1 MSVLREST
9 SSSTAGRLWSING
22 GRYESHRHILGR
34 KRQPCGELLRVV
46 MRMTMKLR
54 VFTSFSGYDS
64 QLMALRDI
72 GANYECVGW
81 SEIDRWAIKA
91 HNAVFPELADR
102 NYGDI
107 TKIDW
112 NAVPDFDLFTY
123 SFPCTDISSAGEQK
137 GFDEDSGTRS
147 SLLWECRRPIAAK
160 RPKFLLMENVKA
172 LVSEKYRPL
181 FLKWESWLRSLGYV
195 NYTEIL
201 NAKDYGVPQNRERVF
216 MLSILNGCWY
226 EFPHPVRLEKRLK
239 DVLELEVDEKYFLNE
254 CGINYV
260 KKKLGKYTAINGEVA
275 MCLTAK
281 GCANW
286 TGTFISDKS
295 IQIGATKET
304 DWNRQQYRVY
314 DPTGISPT
322 ITTKSGGGLE
332 PKILMR
338 GRGFNKGGEA
348 DIPGTITGSAWEQ
361 NNLLDY
367 AGRIRRLTPRECLRL
382 MDVSDG
388 DIDKIQ
394 AAGISDT
401 QQYKLAGNSI
411 VKAPMMGI
419 FRNMLKYGL
428 CE

>member
-1 MSVLREST
+1 
-9 SSSTAGRLWSING
+9 
-22 GRYESHRHILGR
+22 
-34 KRQPCGELLRVV
+34 
-46 MRMTMKLR
+46 MTMKLR

-137 GFDEDSGTRS
+137 GFEEDSGTRS

-172 LVSEKYRPL
+172 LVSDKYRPL
-181 FLKWESWLRSLGYV
+181 FLKWESWLRSLDYV

-254 CGINYV
+254 RGINYV

-314 DPTGISPT
+314 DPTDISPT

-367 AGRIRRLTPRECLRL
+367 AGCIRRLTPRECLRL

-394 AAGISDT
+394 AVGISDT

>member
-1 MSVLREST
+1 MIETMRVKDFLKDSRRHGRYAIGT
-9 SSSTAGRLWSING
+9 SPSNLKTVSGYSDNTSG
-22 GRYESHRHILGR
+22 GRR
-34 KRQPCGELLRVV
+34 
-46 MRMTMKLR
+46 
-54 VFTSFSGYDS
+54 F
-64 QLMALRDI
+64 
-72 GANYECVGW
+72 
-81 SEIDRWAIKA
+81 
-91 HNAVFPELADR
+91 
-102 NYGDI
+102 
-107 TKIDW
+107 
-112 NAVPDFDLFTY
+112 
-123 SFPCTDISSAGEQK
+123 
-137 GFDEDSGTRS
+137 
-147 SLLWECRRPIAAK
+147 LLWECRRPIAAK

-239 DVLELEVDEKYFLNE
+239 DVLELEVDKKYYLYENE
-254 CGINYV
+254 LKVIREAL
-260 KKKLGKYTAINGEVA
+260 KKWTNVNGD
-275 MCLTAK
+275 T
-281 GCANW
+281 
-286 TGTFISDKS
+286 DKV

-361 NNLLDY
+361 NNLLYYDDC
-367 AGRIRRLTPRECLRL
+367 IRRLTPRECLRL
-382 MDVSDG
+382 MDVSDS
-388 DIDKIQ
+388 DINKIQ

-419 FRNMLKYGL
+419 FENMLRFNS
-428 CE
+428 

>member
-1 MSVLREST
+1 
-9 SSSTAGRLWSING
+9 
-22 GRYESHRHILGR
+22 
-34 KRQPCGELLRVV
+34 
-46 MRMTMKLR
+46 MTMKLR

-137 GFDEDSGTRS
+137 GFEEDSGTRS

-239 DVLELEVDEKYFLNE
+239 DVLELEVDGKYYLSETMLRFLQKHTGRKEAFKPAKIADPN
-254 CGINYV
+254 GVSMTINARAYKMGKQDNYV
-260 KKKLGKYTAINGEVA
+260 
-275 MCLTAK
+275 M
-281 GCANW
+281 
-286 TGTFISDKS
+286 
-295 IQIGATKET
+295 QIGSTKET
-304 DWNRQQYRVY
+304 AWNRQQYRIY

-332 PKILMR
+332 PKILMQ

>member
-1 MSVLREST
+1 
-9 SSSTAGRLWSING
+9 
-22 GRYESHRHILGR
+22 
-34 KRQPCGELLRVV
+34 
-46 MRMTMKLR
+46 MKLR

-102 NYGDI
+102 NNGDI

-112 NAVPDFDLFTY
+112 NAVPDFNLFTY

-137 GFDEDSGTRS
+137 GFEEDSGTRS
-147 SLLWECRRPIAAK
+147 SLLWECRQPIAAK

-172 LVSEKYRPL
+172 LVSDKYRPL

-254 CGINYV
+254 RGINYV

-286 TGTFISDKS
+286 TGTFIPDKS

-367 AGRIRRLTPRECLRL
+367 AGCIRRLTPRECLRL

-388 DIDKIQ
+388 DINKIQ

>member
-1 MSVLREST
+1 
-9 SSSTAGRLWSING
+9 
-22 GRYESHRHILGR
+22 
-34 KRQPCGELLRVV
+34 
-46 MRMTMKLR
+46 MTMKLR

-72 GANYECVGW
+72 GADYECVGW
-81 SEIDRWAIKA
+81 SEIDKWAIKA
-91 HNAVFPELADR
+91 HNAVFPELAGR

-112 NAVPDFDLFTY
+112 NAVPNFDLFTY
-123 SFPCTDISSAGEQK
+123 SFPCTDISIAGKQK
-137 GFDEDSGTRS
+137 GFDEGSDTRS
-147 SLLWECRRPIAAK
+147 SLLWACRQPIASK

-172 LVSEKYRPL
+172 LISEKYRPL

-239 DVLELEVDEKYFLNE
+239 DVLELEVDEKYYLSETMLKFLQKQTDRNE
-254 CGINYV
+254 PFKPAKIADLNGVAMTINARVHKMSKRDNYV
-260 KKKLGKYTAINGEVA
+260 
-275 MCLTAK
+275 M
-281 GCANW
+281 
-286 TGTFISDKS
+286 
-295 IQIGATKET
+295 QIGATKQT

-314 DPTGISPT
+314 DQTGISPT

-348 DIPGTITGSAWEQ
+348 DLPGTITGSAWEQ

-367 AGRIRRLTPRECLRL
+367 ADCIRRLTPRECLRL
-382 MDVSDG
+382 MDVSDS
-388 DIDKIQ
+388 DINKIQ

-419 FRNMLKYGL
+419 FKNMLRYGL

>member
-1 MSVLREST
+1 
-9 SSSTAGRLWSING
+9 
-22 GRYESHRHILGR
+22 
-34 KRQPCGELLRVV
+34 

-137 GFDEDSGTRS
+137 GFEEDSGTRS

-172 LVSEKYRPL
+172 LVSDKYRPL
-181 FLKWESWLRSLGYV
+181 FLKWESWLRSLDYV

-254 CGINYV
+254 RGINYV

-304 DWNRQQYRVY
+304 DWNRQQYQVY

-367 AGRIRRLTPRECLRL
+367 AGCIRRLTPRECLRL

-394 AAGISDT
+394 AVGISDT

>member
-1 MSVLREST
+1 
-9 SSSTAGRLWSING
+9 
-22 GRYESHRHILGR
+22 
-34 KRQPCGELLRVV
+34 

-137 GFDEDSGTRS
+137 GFEEDSGTRS

-172 LVSEKYRPL
+172 LVSDKYRPL
-181 FLKWESWLRSLGYV
+181 FLKWESWLRSLDYV

-254 CGINYV
+254 RGINYV
-260 KKKLGKYTAINGEVA
+260 KKKLGKYMAINGEVA

-286 TGTFISDKS
+286 TGTFISDKP

-367 AGRIRRLTPRECLRL
+367 AGCIRRLTPRECLRL

-394 AAGISDT
+394 AVGISDT

>member
-1 MSVLREST
+1 
-9 SSSTAGRLWSING
+9 
-22 GRYESHRHILGR
+22 
-34 KRQPCGELLRVV
+34 

-172 LVSEKYRPL
+172 LVSDKYRPL
-181 FLKWESWLRSLGYV
+181 FLKWESWLRSLDYV

-295 IQIGATKET
+295 IQIGVTKET

-367 AGRIRRLTPRECLRL
+367 AGCIRRLTPRECLRL

>member
-1 MSVLREST
+1 
-9 SSSTAGRLWSING
+9 
-22 GRYESHRHILGR
+22 
-34 KRQPCGELLRVV
+34 
-46 MRMTMKLR
+46 MTMKLR

-137 GFDEDSGTRS
+137 GFEEDSGTRS

-226 EFPHPVRLEKRLK
+226 EFPHPVRLEKRMK
-239 DVLELEVDEKYFLNE
+239 DVLELEVDEKYFLNDR
-254 CGINYV
+254 GINYV

-295 IQIGATKET
+295 IQIGVTKET

-367 AGRIRRLTPRECLRL
+367 AGCIRRLTPRECLRL

>member
-1 MSVLREST
+1 M
-9 SSSTAGRLWSING
+9 A
-22 GRYESHRHILGR
+22 
-34 KRQPCGELLRVV
+34 
-46 MRMTMKLR
+46 MKLR

-137 GFDEDSGTRS
+137 GFEEDSGTRS
-147 SLLWECRRPIAAK
+147 SLLWECRRPIATK

-286 TGTFISDKS
+286 TGTFISNKP

-367 AGRIRRLTPRECLRL
+367 AGCIRRLTPRECLRL

>member
-1 MSVLREST
+1 
-9 SSSTAGRLWSING
+9 
-22 GRYESHRHILGR
+22 
-34 KRQPCGELLRVV
+34 

-137 GFDEDSGTRS
+137 GFEEDSGTRS

-172 LVSEKYRPL
+172 LVSDKYRPL
-181 FLKWESWLRSLGYV
+181 FLKWESWLRSLDYV

-254 CGINYV
+254 RGINYV
-260 KKKLGKYTAINGEVA
+260 KKKLGKYTVNGEVA

-367 AGRIRRLTPRECLRL
+367 AGCIRRLTPRECLRL

-394 AAGISDT
+394 AVGISDT

>member
-1 MSVLREST
+1 
-9 SSSTAGRLWSING
+9 
-22 GRYESHRHILGR
+22 
-34 KRQPCGELLRVV
+34 
-46 MRMTMKLR
+46 MTMKLR

-172 LVSEKYRPL
+172 LVSDKYRPL
-181 FLKWESWLRSLGYV
+181 FLKWESWLRSLDYV

-295 IQIGATKET
+295 IQIGVTKET

-367 AGRIRRLTPRECLRL
+367 AGCIRRLTPRECLRL

>member
-1 MSVLREST
+1 
-9 SSSTAGRLWSING
+9 
-22 GRYESHRHILGR
+22 
-34 KRQPCGELLRVV
+34 
-46 MRMTMKLR
+46 MKLR

-72 GANYECVGW
+72 GADYECVGW
-81 SEIDRWAIKA
+81 SEIDKWAIKA
-91 HNAVFPELADR
+91 HNAVFPELAGR

-112 NAVPDFDLFTY
+112 NAVPNFDLFTY
-123 SFPCTDISSAGEQK
+123 SFPCTDISSAGKQK
-137 GFDEDSGTRS
+137 GFEEDSGTRS
-147 SLLWECRRPIAAK
+147 SLLWGCRRPIAAK
-160 RPKFLLMENVKA
+160 HPKFLLMENVKA
-172 LVSEKYRPL
+172 LISEKYRPL

-239 DVLELEVDEKYFLNE
+239 DVLELEVDEKYYLSETMLKFLQKQTGRNE
-254 CGINYV
+254 PF
-260 KKKLGKYTAINGEVA
+260 KP
-275 MCLTAK
+275 AK
-281 GCANW
+281 IA
-286 TGTFISDKS
+286 
-295 IQIGATKET
+295 E
-304 DWNRQQYRVY
+304 
-314 DPTGISPT
+314 
-322 ITTKSGGGLE
+322 SGGGLE

-348 DIPGTITGSAWEQ
+348 DLPGTITGSAWEQ

-367 AGRIRRLTPRECLRL
+367 ADCIRRLTPRECLRL
-382 MDVSDG
+382 MDVSDS
-388 DIDKIQ
+388 DINKIQ

-419 FRNMLKYGL
+419 FKNMLRYGL

>member
-1 MSVLREST
+1 
-9 SSSTAGRLWSING
+9 
-22 GRYESHRHILGR
+22 
-34 KRQPCGELLRVV
+34 
-46 MRMTMKLR
+46 MTMKLR

-81 SEIDRWAIKA
+81 SEIDKWAIKA

-112 NAVPDFDLFTY
+112 NAVPNFDLFTY

-137 GFDEDSGTRS
+137 GFEEDSGTRS

-239 DVLELEVDEKYFLNE
+239 DVMEVEVEEKYYLSETMLKCLQKQTGRKESFKPAKIADPN
-254 CGINYV
+254 GVAMTINARVHKMGKQDNYV
-260 KKKLGKYTAINGEVA
+260 
-275 MCLTAK
+275 M
-281 GCANW
+281 
-286 TGTFISDKS
+286 
-295 IQIGATKET
+295 QIG
-304 DWNRQQYRVY
+304 
-314 DPTGISPT
+314 
-322 ITTKSGGGLE
+322 SGGGLE

-361 NNLLDY
+361 NNLLYY
-367 AGRIRRLTPRECLRL
+367 AGCIRRLTPRECLRL
-382 MDVSDG
+382 MDVSES
-388 DIDKIQ
+388 DINKIQ

-419 FRNMLKYGL
+419 FENMLRFNS
-428 CE
+428 

>member
-1 MSVLREST
+1 
-9 SSSTAGRLWSING
+9 
-22 GRYESHRHILGR
+22 
-34 KRQPCGELLRVV
+34 
-46 MRMTMKLR
+46 MKLR

-72 GANYECVGW
+72 GADYECVGW
-81 SEIDRWAIKA
+81 SEIDKWAIKA
-91 HNAVFPELADR
+91 HDAVFPELAGR

-112 NAVPDFDLFTY
+112 NAVSDFDLFTY
-123 SFPCTDISSAGEQK
+123 SFPCTDISIAGKQK
-137 GFDEDSGTRS
+137 GFDEGSDTRS
-147 SLLWECRRPIAAK
+147 SLLWACRQPIASK

-172 LVSEKYRPL
+172 LASEKYRPL

-239 DVLELEVDEKYFLNE
+239 DVLELEVDEKYYLSETMLKFLQKQTGRNE
-254 CGINYV
+254 PFKPAKIADLNGVAMTINARVHKMSKQDNYV
-260 KKKLGKYTAINGEVA
+260 
-275 MCLTAK
+275 M
-281 GCANW
+281 
-286 TGTFISDKS
+286 
-295 IQIGATKET
+295 QIGATKQT

-348 DIPGTITGSAWEQ
+348 DLPGTITGSAWEQ
-361 NNLLDY
+361 NNLLNY
-367 AGRIRRLTPRECLRL
+367 ADCIRRLTPRECLRL
-382 MDVSDG
+382 MDVSDS
-388 DIDKIQ
+388 DINKIQ

-419 FRNMLKYGL
+419 FKNMLRYGL

>member
-1 MSVLREST
+1 
-9 SSSTAGRLWSING
+9 
-22 GRYESHRHILGR
+22 
-34 KRQPCGELLRVV
+34 
-46 MRMTMKLR
+46 MTMKLR

-137 GFDEDSGTRS
+137 GFEEDSGTRS

-160 RPKFLLMENVKA
+160 RPKFPLMENVKA
-172 LVSEKYRPL
+172 LVSDKYRPL
-181 FLKWESWLRSLGYV
+181 FLKWESWLRSLDYV

-254 CGINYV
+254 RGINYV

-367 AGRIRRLTPRECLRL
+367 AGCIRRLTPRECLRL

-394 AAGISDT
+394 AVGISDT

>member
-1 MSVLREST
+1 
-9 SSSTAGRLWSING
+9 
-22 GRYESHRHILGR
+22 
-34 KRQPCGELLRVV
+34 

-172 LVSEKYRPL
+172 LVSDKYRPL
-181 FLKWESWLRSLGYV
+181 FLKWESWLRSLDYV

-295 IQIGATKET
+295 IQIGVTKET

-367 AGRIRRLTPRECLRL
+367 AGCIRRLTPRECLRL

-419 FRNMLKYGL
+419 FRNMLKYEL

>member
-1 MSVLREST
+1 
-9 SSSTAGRLWSING
+9 
-22 GRYESHRHILGR
+22 
-34 KRQPCGELLRVV
+34 
-46 MRMTMKLR
+46 MRIR

-72 GANYECVGW
+72 GADYECVGW
-81 SEIDRWAIKA
+81 SEIDKWAIKA
-91 HNAVFPELADR
+91 HDAVFPELAGR

-112 NAVPDFDLFTY
+112 NAVSDFDLFTY
-123 SFPCTDISSAGEQK
+123 SFPCTDISIAGKQK
-137 GFDEDSGTRS
+137 GFDEGSDTRS
-147 SLLWECRRPIAAK
+147 SLLWACRQPIASK

-172 LVSEKYRPL
+172 LASEKYRPL

-195 NYTEIL
+195 NYTEVL

-216 MLSILNGCWY
+216 MLSVLNGNWC
-226 EFPHPVRLEKRLK
+226 EFPHPVRLGKRLK
-239 DVLELEVDEKYFLNE
+239 DVLESTVDKKYFLSE
-254 CGINYV
+254 AALKIAAKGF
-260 KKKLGKYTAINGEVA
+260 GKYTSIDGDVS
-275 MCLTAK
+275 MCLTSRYGGNRNGK
-281 GCANW
+281 I
-286 TGTFISDKS
+286 ISDKVM
-295 IQIGATKET
+295 QIDATKET

-322 ITTKSGGGLE
+322 IKTKSGGGLE

-338 GRGFNKGGEA
+338 GRGFNNGGEST
-348 DIPGTITGSAWEQ
+348 IPGTITGSAWVQ

-367 AGRIRRLTPRECLRL
+367 AGRLRRLTPRECFRL

-388 DIDKIQ
+388 DINKIQ
-394 AAGISDT
+394 AAGIRDT

-419 FRNMLKYGL
+419 FENMLRYGL

>member
-1 MSVLREST
+1 
-9 SSSTAGRLWSING
+9 
-22 GRYESHRHILGR
+22 
-34 KRQPCGELLRVV
+34 
-46 MRMTMKLR
+46 MTMKLR

-72 GANYECVGW
+72 GADYECVGW
-81 SEIDRWAIKA
+81 SEIDKWAIKA
-91 HNAVFPELADR
+91 HNAVFPELAGR

-112 NAVPDFDLFTY
+112 NAVPNFDLFTY
-123 SFPCTDISSAGEQK
+123 SFPCTDISIAGKQK
-137 GFDEDSGTRS
+137 GFDEGSDTRS
-147 SLLWECRRPIAAK
+147 SLLWACRQPIASK

-172 LVSEKYRPL
+172 LISEKYRPL

-239 DVLELEVDEKYFLNE
+239 DVLELEVDEKYYLSETMLKFLQKQTGRNE
-254 CGINYV
+254 PFKPAKIADLNGVAMTINARVHKMSKQDNYV
-260 KKKLGKYTAINGEVA
+260 
-275 MCLTAK
+275 M
-281 GCANW
+281 
-286 TGTFISDKS
+286 
-295 IQIGATKET
+295 QIGATKQT

-348 DIPGTITGSAWEQ
+348 DLPGTITGSAWEQ

-367 AGRIRRLTPRECLRL
+367 ADCIRRLTPRECLRL
-382 MDVSDG
+382 MDVSDS
-388 DIDKIQ
+388 DINKIQ

-419 FRNMLKYGL
+419 FKNMLRYGL

>member
-1 MSVLREST
+1 
-9 SSSTAGRLWSING
+9 
-22 GRYESHRHILGR
+22 
-34 KRQPCGELLRVV
+34 
-46 MRMTMKLR
+46 MTMKLR

-72 GANYECVGW
+72 GADYECVGW
-81 SEIDRWAIKA
+81 SEIDKWAIKA

-112 NAVPDFDLFTY
+112 NVVSDFDLFTY

-239 DVLELEVDEKYFLNE
+239 DVLELEVDEKYYLSETMLKFLQKQTGRNE
-254 CGINYV
+254 PFKPAKIADLNGVAMTINARAHKMSKQDNYV
-260 KKKLGKYTAINGEVA
+260 
-275 MCLTAK
+275 M
-281 GCANW
+281 
-286 TGTFISDKS
+286 
-295 IQIGATKET
+295 QIGATKQT

-348 DIPGTITGSAWEQ
+348 DLPGTITGSAWEQ

-367 AGRIRRLTPRECLRL
+367 AGCIRRLTPRECLRL
-382 MDVSDG
+382 MDVSDS
-388 DIDKIQ
+388 DINKIQ

-419 FRNMLKYGL
+419 FENMLRFNS
-428 CE
+428 

>member
-1 MSVLREST
+1 
-9 SSSTAGRLWSING
+9 
-22 GRYESHRHILGR
+22 
-34 KRQPCGELLRVV
+34 
-46 MRMTMKLR
+46 MKLR

-81 SEIDRWAIKA
+81 SEIDRWSIKA
-91 HNAVFPELADR
+91 HNAVFPELVDR

-137 GFDEDSGTRS
+137 GFEEDSGTRS

-172 LVSEKYRPL
+172 LVSGKYCPL

-254 CGINYV
+254 RGINYV

-275 MCLTAK
+275 MCLTAN

-286 TGTFISDKS
+286 TGTFISDKP

-304 DWNRQQYRVY
+304 AWNRQQYRVY

-322 ITTKSGGGLE
+322 ITTESGGGLE

>member
-1 MSVLREST
+1 
-9 SSSTAGRLWSING
+9 
-22 GRYESHRHILGR
+22 
-34 KRQPCGELLRVV
+34 
-46 MRMTMKLR
+46 MTMKLR
-54 VFTSFSGYDS
+54 VFISFSGYDS

-137 GFDEDSGTRS
+137 GFEEDSGTRS

-172 LVSEKYRPL
+172 LVSDKYRPL
-181 FLKWESWLRSLGYV
+181 FLKWESWLRSLDYV

-254 CGINYV
+254 RGINYV

-367 AGRIRRLTPRECLRL
+367 AGCIRRLTPRECLRL

-394 AAGISDT
+394 AVGISDT

>member
-1 MSVLREST
+1 
-9 SSSTAGRLWSING
+9 
-22 GRYESHRHILGR
+22 
-34 KRQPCGELLRVV
+34 

-112 NAVPDFDLFTY
+112 NAVPDFNLFTY

-254 CGINYV
+254 RGINYV

-295 IQIGATKET
+295 IQIGSIKET

-314 DPTGISPT
+314 DPTGIIPT

-367 AGRIRRLTPRECLRL
+367 AGCIRRLTPRECLRL

>member
-1 MSVLREST
+1 
-9 SSSTAGRLWSING
+9 
-22 GRYESHRHILGR
+22 
-34 KRQPCGELLRVV
+34 
-46 MRMTMKLR
+46 MTMKLR

-172 LVSEKYRPL
+172 LVSDKYRPL
-181 FLKWESWLRSLGYV
+181 FLKWESWLRSLDYV

-295 IQIGATKET
+295 IQIGVTKET

-348 DIPGTITGSAWEQ
+348 DIPGTITGSVWEQ

-367 AGRIRRLTPRECLRL
+367 AGCIRRLTPRECLRL

>member
-1 MSVLREST
+1 
-9 SSSTAGRLWSING
+9 
-22 GRYESHRHILGR
+22 
-34 KRQPCGELLRVV
+34 
-46 MRMTMKLR
+46 MKLR

-72 GANYECVGW
+72 GADYECVGW
-81 SEIDRWAIKA
+81 SEIDKWAIKA

-112 NAVPDFDLFTY
+112 NVVSDFDLFTY

-254 CGINYV
+254 RGINYV

-304 DWNRQQYRVY
+304 DWNRQQYLVY
-314 DPTGISPT
+314 DPTDISPT

-348 DIPGTITGSAWEQ
+348 DLPGTITGSAWEQ
-361 NNLLDY
+361 NNLLYYDY
-367 AGRIRRLTPRECLRL
+367 CIRRLTPRECLRL
-382 MDVSDG
+382 MDVSDS
-388 DIDKIQ
+388 DINKIQ

-419 FRNMLKYGL
+419 FENMLRFNS
-428 CE
+428 

>member
-1 MSVLREST
+1 
-9 SSSTAGRLWSING
+9 
-22 GRYESHRHILGR
+22 
-34 KRQPCGELLRVV
+34 
-46 MRMTMKLR
+46 MKLR

-112 NAVPDFDLFTY
+112 NAVPDFNLFTY

-137 GFDEDSGTRS
+137 GFEEDSGTRS
-147 SLLWECRRPIAAK
+147 SLLWECRQPIAAK

-172 LVSEKYRPL
+172 LVSDKYRPL

-254 CGINYV
+254 RGINYV

-286 TGTFISDKS
+286 TGTFIPNKS

-314 DPTGISPT
+314 DPAGISPT

-367 AGRIRRLTPRECLRL
+367 AGCIRRLTPRECLRL

-388 DIDKIQ
+388 DINKIQ

>member
-1 MSVLREST
+1 
-9 SSSTAGRLWSING
+9 
-22 GRYESHRHILGR
+22 
-34 KRQPCGELLRVV
+34 
-46 MRMTMKLR
+46 MTMKLR

-123 SFPCTDISSAGEQK
+123 SFPCTDISSTGEQK
-137 GFDEDSGTRS
+137 GFEEDSGTRS

-172 LVSEKYRPL
+172 LVSDKYRPL
-181 FLKWESWLRSLGYV
+181 FLKWESWLRSLDYV

-254 CGINYV
+254 RGINYV

-367 AGRIRRLTPRECLRL
+367 AGCIRRLTPRECLRL

-394 AAGISDT
+394 AVGISDT

>member
-1 MSVLREST
+1 
-9 SSSTAGRLWSING
+9 
-22 GRYESHRHILGR
+22 
-34 KRQPCGELLRVV
+34 
-46 MRMTMKLR
+46 MTMKLR

-81 SEIDRWAIKA
+81 SEIDKWAIKA

-137 GFDEDSGTRS
+137 GFEEDSGTRS

-181 FLKWESWLRSLGYV
+181 FLKWESWIRSLGYV

-226 EFPHPVRLEKRLK
+226 EFPHPVRLEERLK

-254 CGINYV
+254 RGINYV
-260 KKKLGKYTAINGEVA
+260 KKKLGKYAAINGEVA

-281 GCANW
+281 GCVNW
-286 TGTFISDKS
+286 TGTFISDKP

-367 AGRIRRLTPRECLRL
+367 AGCIRRLTPRECLRL

>member
-1 MSVLREST
+1 
-9 SSSTAGRLWSING
+9 
-22 GRYESHRHILGR
+22 
-34 KRQPCGELLRVV
+34 
-46 MRMTMKLR
+46 MTMKLR

-123 SFPCTDISSAGEQK
+123 SFPCTDISSTGEQK
-137 GFDEDSGTRS
+137 GFEEDSGTRS

-172 LVSEKYRPL
+172 LVSDKYRPL
-181 FLKWESWLRSLGYV
+181 FLKWESWLRSLDYV

-286 TGTFISDKS
+286 TGTFISDKY

-367 AGRIRRLTPRECLRL
+367 AGCIRRLTPRECLRL

>member
-1 MSVLREST
+1 
-9 SSSTAGRLWSING
+9 
-22 GRYESHRHILGR
+22 
-34 KRQPCGELLRVV
+34 
-46 MRMTMKLR
+46 MTMKLR

-72 GANYECVGW
+72 GADYECVGW
-81 SEIDRWAIKA
+81 SEIDKWAIKA

-112 NAVPDFDLFTY
+112 NVVSDFDLFTY

-181 FLKWESWLRSLGYV
+181 FLKWEWWLRSLGYV

-239 DVLELEVDEKYFLNE
+239 DVLELEVDEKYYLSETMLKFLQKQTGRNE
-254 CGINYV
+254 PFKPAKIADLNGVAMTINARAHKMSKQDNYV
-260 KKKLGKYTAINGEVA
+260 
-275 MCLTAK
+275 M
-281 GCANW
+281 
-286 TGTFISDKS
+286 
-295 IQIGATKET
+295 QIGATKQT

-348 DIPGTITGSAWEQ
+348 DLPGTITGSAWEQ

-367 AGRIRRLTPRECLRL
+367 AGCIRRLTPRECLRL
-382 MDVSDG
+382 MDVSDS
-388 DIDKIQ
+388 DINKIQ

-419 FRNMLKYGL
+419 FENMLRYGL

>member
-1 MSVLREST
+1 
-9 SSSTAGRLWSING
+9 
-22 GRYESHRHILGR
+22 
-34 KRQPCGELLRVV
+34 
-46 MRMTMKLR
+46 
-54 VFTSFSGYDS
+54 
-64 QLMALRDI
+64 MALRDI

-81 SEIDRWAIKA
+81 SEIDRCAIKA

-137 GFDEDSGTRS
+137 GFEEDSGTRS

-172 LVSEKYRPL
+172 LVSDKYRPL
-181 FLKWESWLRSLGYV
+181 FLKWESWLRSLDYV

-254 CGINYV
+254 RGINYV

-367 AGRIRRLTPRECLRL
+367 AGCIRRLTPRECLRL

-394 AAGISDT
+394 AVGISDT

>member
-1 MSVLREST
+1 
-9 SSSTAGRLWSING
+9 
-22 GRYESHRHILGR
+22 
-34 KRQPCGELLRVV
+34 
-46 MRMTMKLR
+46 MTMKLR

-72 GANYECVGW
+72 GADYECVGW
-81 SEIDRWAIKA
+81 SEIDKWAIKA
-91 HNAVFPELADR
+91 HDAVFPELAGR

-112 NAVPDFDLFTY
+112 NAVSDFDLFTY
-123 SFPCTDISSAGEQK
+123 SFPCTDISIAGKQK
-137 GFDEDSGTRS
+137 GFDEGSDTRS
-147 SLLWECRRPIAAK
+147 SLLWACRQPIASK

-172 LVSEKYRPL
+172 LASEKYRPL

-239 DVLELEVDEKYFLNE
+239 DVLELEVDEKYYLSETMLKFLQKQTGRNE
-254 CGINYV
+254 PFKPAKIADLNGVAMTINARVHKMSEQDNYV
-260 KKKLGKYTAINGEVA
+260 
-275 MCLTAK
+275 M
-281 GCANW
+281 
-286 TGTFISDKS
+286 
-295 IQIGATKET
+295 QIGATKQT

-348 DIPGTITGSAWEQ
+348 DLPGTITGSAWEQ

-367 AGRIRRLTPRECLRL
+367 ADCIRRLTPRECLRL
-382 MDVSDG
+382 MDVSDS
-388 DIDKIQ
+388 DINKIQ

-419 FRNMLKYGL
+419 FKNMLRYGL

>member
-1 MSVLREST
+1 
-9 SSSTAGRLWSING
+9 
-22 GRYESHRHILGR
+22 
-34 KRQPCGELLRVV
+34 
-46 MRMTMKLR
+46 MRIR

-72 GANYECVGW
+72 GADYECVGW
-81 SEIDRWAIKA
+81 SEIDKWAIKA
-91 HNAVFPELADR
+91 HDAVFPELAGR

-112 NAVPDFDLFTY
+112 NAVSDFDLFTY
-123 SFPCTDISSAGEQK
+123 SFPCTDISIAGKQK
-137 GFDEDSGTRS
+137 GFDEGSDTRS
-147 SLLWECRRPIAAK
+147 SLLWACRQPIASK

-172 LVSEKYRPL
+172 LASEKYRPL

-239 DVLELEVDEKYFLNE
+239 DVLELEVDEKYYLSETMLKFLQKQTGRNE
-254 CGINYV
+254 PFKPAKIADLNGVAMTINARVHKMSKQDNYV
-260 KKKLGKYTAINGEVA
+260 
-275 MCLTAK
+275 M
-281 GCANW
+281 
-286 TGTFISDKS
+286 
-295 IQIGATKET
+295 QIGATKQT

-348 DIPGTITGSAWEQ
+348 DLPGTITGSAWEQ

-367 AGRIRRLTPRECLRL
+367 ADCIRRLTPRECLRL
-382 MDVSDG
+382 MDVSDS
-388 DIDKIQ
+388 DINKIQ

-419 FRNMLKYGL
+419 FKNMLRYGL

>member
-1 MSVLREST
+1 
-9 SSSTAGRLWSING
+9 
-22 GRYESHRHILGR
+22 
-34 KRQPCGELLRVV
+34 
-46 MRMTMKLR
+46 MTMKLR

-112 NAVPDFDLFTY
+112 NAVPDFNLFTY

-137 GFDEDSGTRS
+137 GFEEDSGTRS

-254 CGINYV
+254 RGINYV

-295 IQIGATKET
+295 IQIGSIKET

-314 DPTGISPT
+314 DPTGIIPT

-367 AGRIRRLTPRECLRL
+367 AGCIRRLTPRECLRL